1 MPSLL
6 IFGNTYQKQVQIM
19 SEVWVHN
26 LCFQSIIDSFLVLC
40 YKMFVN
46 KSERAGSSPENK

>member
-1 MPSLL
+1 
-6 IFGNTYQKQVQIM
+6 M